1 MLKIDILTLFPEMF
15 APLETSIVKRAQ
27 DKQIVEIQ
35 ITNIRDYALDKHQI
49 ADDRPYGGGA
59 GMVMKPEPLLAAIAA
74 RRQVEKPRILI
85 TSPAGRVYDQ
95 AYARELSHEAQIMVV
110 CGHYEGIDQRVIDC
124 CNCELISLGDFV
136 LTGGETAAIAIADSV
151 TRLLPGALGD
161 DASAEEESF
170 TGALLEYPQYTRP
183 AEYQGLSVPAV
194 LQNGNHQLIALWRRQ
209 QSLLRTYHYRPELL
223 AQAALTLE
231 DVAFLN
237 RVKQEEN
244 KPFRLYTALV
254 HYPVY

>member
-95 AYARELSHEAQIMVV
+95 AYARELSH
-110 CGHYEGIDQRVIDC
+110 
-124 CNCELISLGDFV
+124 
-136 LTGGETAAIAIADSV
+136 
-151 TRLLPGALGD
+151 
-161 DASAEEESF
+161 
-170 TGALLEYPQYTRP
+170 
-183 AEYQGLSVPAV
+183 
-194 LQNGNHQLIALWRRQ
+194 
-209 QSLLRTYHYRPELL
+209 
-223 AQAALTLE
+223 
-231 DVAFLN
+231 
-237 RVKQEEN
+237 
-244 KPFRLYTALV
+244 
-254 HYPVY
+254 

>member
-1 MLKIDILTLFPEMF
+1 M
-15 APLETSIVKRAQ
+15 
-27 DKQIVEIQ
+27 
-35 ITNIRDYALDKHQI
+35 
-49 ADDRPYGGGA
+49 
-59 GMVMKPEPLLAAIAA
+59 
-74 RRQVEKPRILI
+74 
-85 TSPAGRVYDQ
+85 
-95 AYARELSHEAQIMVV
+95 SHEAQIMVV

-254 HYPVY
+254 HYPVYNKKREIINTSLTNLDLHDIARAAITYGLAGYYLIQPLLNQQQLIDKLLEHWRSGFGARYNPDRQRALA